1 MTDVDLG
8 RKRAR
13 CAIHQEVTVPYCRVY
28 TSFVVVAVPLAI
40 GACIP
45 YTVATTARPAPVGER
60 QRSTVMYTVP
70 NGLESKTDS
79 GKKVGVS
86 LPGSDIETR
95 WGLDEKSDVGIRI
108 PSMSGFVMSYK
119 RQLAGVGKPDRLATA
134 FMVGGGFVNW
144 GQHGYLDAT
153 FLATGAERIATP
165 YGGLRVMQTI
175 PLSSSAVSDRPTA
188 GAFFGVRIGDT
199 GVSISPELGVFYD
212 HSALGLRSREVV
224 VVPAI
229 SVRNLRL
236 GFPKPFTRPGKA
248 KRPERIRPF

>member
-1 MTDVDLG
+1 
-8 RKRAR
+8 
-13 CAIHQEVTVPYCRVY
+13 VP
-28 TSFVVVAVPLAI
+28 FIL

-45 YTVATTARPAPVGER
+45 YTVATTARPAPVGEH
-60 QRSTVMYTVP
+60 QRSAVMYTVP
-70 NGLESKTDS
+70 NGIESKSDS
-79 GKKVGVS
+79 GKNVGVS

-95 WGLDEKSDVGIRI
+95 WGLDERSDLGIRI

-119 RQLAGVGKPDRLATA
+119 RQLAGVGAPEKVATA

-153 FLATGAERIATP
+153 FIATAAERTATP

-175 PLSSSAVSDRPTA
+175 PLSASAVSDRPTA
-188 GAFFGVRIGDT
+188 GAFFGVRIGDVGT
-199 GVSISPELGVFYD
+199 TISPELGVFYD
-212 HSALGLRSREVV
+212 HSALGLRKREVV

-236 GFPKPFTRPGKA
+236 GFPRPFARPGKT
-248 KRPERIRPF
+248 KRPDRRPDWSRPF